1 MGKKRKPHT
10 VKKKPNRPQKEELSL
25 EKLRTEADF
34 LKYMKLLKGFA
45 QKYCMMIAVRD
56 TPVGPATTR
65 EMTGALM
72 DIGLRADLFGKYRYA
87 YAALIDAGQVVFEEL
102 STDTVKTKI
111 MVGKGE
117 IELVSAGFHTG
128 DRRGQIRIDGQ
139 EYSPRER
146 SLTQLIS
153 ILMQRLFLAF
163 SKTRMR

>member
-1 MGKKRKPHT
+1 MGKKRRSHT
-10 VKKKPNRPQKEELSL
+10 VKKPNRSQKNELSL
-25 EKLRTEADF
+25 ERLRTEADF
-34 LKYMKLLKGFA
+34 LKYIRLLKEFSK
-45 QKYCMMIAVRD
+45 KYCVMIVVCD

-72 DIGLRADLFGKYRYA
+72 DIGLRADLYGKYRCA

-102 STDTVKTKI
+102 SADTVKTKI

-153 ILMQRLFLAF
+153 ILMQRMFLAF
-163 SKTRMR
+163 STTRIR